1 MLHVADAREAL
12 PIRVTVAAVGWSG
25 MSVVVVGGASGIGAA
40 VVQRYSESGIKA
52 LVWDVRHEADVV
64 CDVTDPVQVD
74 AAMAKTVHI
83 AGPPTEVTVTAGIG
97 HAGRLTEV
105 DPDDWDRVVAVNAKG
120 PWLVMRGV
128 ARILEHGGLEGS
140 IIAVSSVS
148 ARIPDRSMG
157 VYCASKAALSMVVR
171 VAAAEWAPA
180 IRVNAVAPGVT
191 ATPML
196 GPVATDRGWLKDVAG
211 RTVMGR
217 IGTADDIAEAV
228 LGLHRLGWVTGQ
240 VLEVDGGLG
249 LHSPIEP
256 ERPLRGR

>member
-1 MLHVADAREAL
+1 
-12 PIRVTVAAVGWSG
+12 

-40 VVQRYSESGIKA
+40 VVQRYSESGIGA
-52 LVWDVRHEADVV
+52 LVWDVRSEADVV
-64 CDVTDPVQVD
+64 CDVTDQVQVD
-74 AAMAKTVHI
+74 AAMAKTVQM
-83 AGPPTEVTVTAGIG
+83 AGPPAEVTVTAGIG
-97 HAGRLTEV
+97 HRGRLTDV
-105 DPDDWDRVVAVNAKG
+105 DSYDWDRVMAVNARG
-120 PWLVMRGV
+120 PWLVMRAV
-128 ARILEHGGLEGS
+128 ARFLEHEGLEGS

-180 IRVNAVAPGVT
+180 IRVNAIAPGVT

-196 GPVATDRGWLKDVAG
+196 GPAAMDRGWLKDVAG

-217 IGTADDIAEAV
+217 IGTADDIATAV
-228 LGLHRLGWVTGQ
+228 LGVHRLGWVTGQ

-256 ERPLRGR
+256 EGRLRGR